1 MKLIRAARFTAIVFL
16 LVGIYTFAVL
26 SPGLSIANDWSIRQ
40 AWLAQN
46 KTLWM
51 LGGWLWMLA
60 IFAWMVLIIT
70 TMYTYTPMHRVTT
83 SLQSGLMHI
92 GGVLLV
98 GGVVI
103 WMAVLPGITTAELA
117 GFTDEISLSLLGAG
131 LFLAALV
138 TGWVA
143 IDLIQLRKLPW
154 PFLAPGILVGVFVL
168 PTPLLLPHTTLL
180 LAGLICLIA
189 WSAFLGT
196 RRDLPSAYPEL

>member
-1 MKLIRAARFTAIVFL
+1 MKLIRAARFTALAFL
-16 LVGIYTFAVL
+16 VVGVYTFAFL
-26 SPGLSIANDWSIRQ
+26 SPGLSIAREWSVRQ
-40 AWLAQN
+40 AWLAHNQAIW
-46 KTLWM
+46 T

-70 TMYTYTPMHRVTT
+70 TMYTYTPAHRVTT

-92 GGVLLV
+92 GGALLV

-103 WMAVLPGITTAELA
+103 WMAVLPRVATAEMAAL
-117 GFTDEISLSLLGAG
+117 TDGISLSLLGGG
-131 LFLAALV
+131 LFLGALV

-143 IDLIQLRKLPW
+143 IDLIQLGKLPW
-154 PFLAPGILVGVFVL
+154 VYLAPGILVGVFVL

-180 LAGLICLIA
+180 LAGLVCLIA

-196 RRDLPSAYPEL
+196 RRKLPSAYPEL